1 MKKASLKSNST
12 QEFSVPKFIKYSIY
26 LKISSNHNIT
36 KSKNLT
42 STESEAQVAI
52 PNIPPID
59 YKWKVFARKHGRCI
73 FINQHYRSAKHTLKR
88 NVHKLNGMFFRLML
102 F

>member
-26 LKISSNHNIT
+26 LKISSNHDIT

-52 PNIPPID
+52 PNIPPIE
-59 YKWKVFARKHGRCI
+59 YKWKVLQENMG
-73 FINQHYRSAKHTLKR
+73 
-88 NVHKLNGMFFRLML
+88 NVFL
-102 F
+102 